1 MGMDHA
7 VLPISF
13 PGTVLVPKGGRENVA
28 KPLGGEVVGGRLRR
42 SGSRMGKPRSAGDP
56 WAGLAPA
63 LFVRISEGGT
73 ARAVPGVSL
82 QPLSAC
88 RLRASATGRA
98 GGMCLVLR
106 AFLHCVFLAKWL
118 LFLDPGS
125 C

>member
-1 MGMDHA
+1 MDKPSGA
-7 VLPISF
+7 
-13 PGTVLVPKGGRENVA
+13 GGPQAGWAPVQ
-28 KPLGGEVVGGRLRR
+28 LIRLR
-42 SGSRMGKPRSAGDP
+42 
-56 WAGLAPA
+56 
-63 LFVRISEGGT
+63 GGGI

-82 QPLSAC
+82 QPV
-88 RLRASATGRA
+88 RAHELCGGGWAMGRA